1 MATYFFGIPKEKLAA
16 EKMAKEQTT
25 VAPVQTTILAGDA
38 AATTEFFAV
47 ANGEVKPVSESTDA
61 VFSQKMMGE
70 GYFVI
75 PKEGTIYAPVSGTIS
90 SVFPTK
96 HAVGITTDSGLEVLL
111 HMGVNTVELN
121 GKPFDLKVAE
131 GQKVTPDT
139 IVADVDLAA
148 IKAAGKGTDMLVL
161 VTNMDKVKNEILEK
175 VGATEAKTPVMK
187 VEV

>member
-1 MATYFFGIPKEKLAA
+1 
-16 EKMAKEQTT
+16 
-25 VAPVQTTILAGDA
+25 
-38 AATTEFFAV
+38 
-47 ANGEVKPVSESTDA
+47 
-61 VFSQKMMGE
+61 
-70 GYFVI
+70 
-75 PKEGTIYAPVSGTIS
+75 
-90 SVFPTK
+90 
-96 HAVGITTDSGLEVLL
+96 
-111 HMGVNTVELN
+111 MGVNTVELN

-175 VGATEAKTPVMK
+175 VATEAKTPVMK